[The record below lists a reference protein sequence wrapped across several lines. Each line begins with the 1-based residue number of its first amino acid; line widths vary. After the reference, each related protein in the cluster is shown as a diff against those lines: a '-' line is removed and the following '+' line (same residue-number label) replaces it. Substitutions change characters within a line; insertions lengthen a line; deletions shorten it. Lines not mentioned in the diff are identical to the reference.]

1 MTIFISGIQ
10 LAVYPFIMRNLGRAN
25 FSRLINNVASAS
37 IIVIGCVTVSVALAR
52 EFLMEMLVGQ
62 AAIEAAKIAVLLIIV
77 SVTTFVS
84 NLVGIG
90 LIIRRKTN
98 LKLILQCMF
107 LFVSCFLVLLFW
119 GKLNIAGLIFIFLI
133 SKVIF
138 SAWSGIFHVPTMKY
152 LGIILG

>member
-1 MTIFISGIQ
+1 
-10 LAVYPFIMRNLGRAN
+10 
-25 FSRLINNVASAS
+25 
-37 IIVIGCVTVSVALAR
+37 
-52 EFLMEMLVGQ
+52 MEMLVGQ

-138 SAWSGIFHVPTMKY
+138 FCLEWYLSCSNYEISWDYFRISLLYFTTLVASLLLFYSGN
-152 LGIILG
+152 LGITFSFVYFLSYGFLLFGILKFVNA